1 MNLVVFDIDGTLIQ
15 YHRKRN
21 DGAYVKALD
30 EVFGVTVEDS
40 WNGFISSTD
49 SGILREIFQKRLG
62 RNVTDSDISH
72 FKQSMALWLEKEYSE
87 EPFNAVPGALEAW
100 DGLLNQP
107 EWKMA
112 VGTGNFEFAGRF
124 KLASAGFGLFGIP
137 LGTADDA
144 ETREK
149 VLGASCHRALEVHG
163 LERFEKIVYVGDWVW
178 DVKAARALGWD
189 FIGIATGEAAPML
202 RKAGAE
208 TILPDFKDFMLVL
221 KALPAIP

>member
-1 MNLVVFDIDGTLIQ
+1 MNLAIFDIDGTLIQ

-21 DGAYVKALD
+21 DGAYVKALS
-30 EVFGVTVEDS
+30 EVFGIAVEDS
-40 WNGFISSTD
+40 WNGYVSSTD

-62 RNVTDSDISH
+62 RNLLDSDISR
-72 FKQSMALWLEKEYSE
+72 FKQSMALWLEKEYGE
-87 EPFNAVPGALEAW
+87 EPFNASPGALEAW
-100 DGLLNQP
+100 GGLLNHP

-124 KLASAGFGLFGIP
+124 KLASAGFELGNIP

-144 ETREK
+144 EAREK
-149 VLGASCHRALEVHG
+149 VLDASHHRALEVHG
-163 LERFEKIVYVGDWVW
+163 LECFEKIVYVGDWIW

-189 FIGIATGEAAPML
+189 FIGIADDKTAPTL

-208 TILPDFKDFMLVL
+208 TILPDFKNFISVL
-221 KALPAIP
+221 ETLPVMP